1 MYKGPTSYHL
11 CMAAV
16 TSLQKISSLTMMLLI
31 LTMSS
36 MGYFMLEQETAGKQE
51 LQAKEM
57 PRFAVS
63 PGHTVFGEY
72 VGAHWCGPCMGSAS
86 PSLVNLKNSNTE
98 DFTYISFFEG
108 ASTGWPS
115 DGPVNRQNH
124 IMASSSGYPTYAFAD
139 ENSGSCYKVGAT
151 GSNYYDAD
159 FSAGGC
165 MHADASD
172 FSMELG
178 IALDSTGDIVTT
190 TLDIT
195 YLGANDITVYVYGAV
210 TEKIGAEAYDDGSRP
225 HHVFREWLLSADND
239 FTEVTLIP
247 NQVETLTWD
256 KSLDTVRSGGGNTQ
270 WENFWP
276 VFALMD
282 GDYSTY
288 NEVYAAI
295 DLDMGPLVDIGI
307 VDFEARNSNANN
319 GFVAGDI
326 LDLDVNIA
334 NNGAEAYSDG
344 GSIDIYHL
352 SGGEE
357 INLGGIS
364 INQLAVGGTQS
375 YSIMFDTSDITL
387 APSGTS
393 SFRARI
399 SGMIGDRVPSNDYQD
414 GIALHDMPPAPNRPV
429 AVAESS
435 VERGTPIQFESS
447 ALPNDLVDD
456 MSTMTAVLH
465 YSVHGTDIWDDA
477 WITAIEMVGSGG
489 NSRYIHTITPP
500 MNSQSGS
507 YDIRMQWTDSGGQKS
522 DWEITENAF
531 ELRNALPRI
540 LGPGDDGYGGIPTVK
555 VDTVESVSI
564 VGLISDAET
573 PHGELIID
581 SNAHQFVSFDPETL
595 EINVL
600 FDQISYDSIGNSI
613 SQGIFITVGDGE
625 DVNSGTLIFNV
636 IENGQPR
643 WSGIPTQSFNEG
655 GSSSL
660 VLTEY
665 VSDTDD
671 NGNSVP
677 ANTLSLSIVSISDE
691 SLLSAEI
698 YDQTLNVA
706 ALDDDSFGM
715 TEITVRASDGV
726 KESDT
731 VIIFYVNNI
740 NDAPIIDLG
749 EYSNPILQSGDRL
762 TFNVVD
768 LISDVDD
775 YEEDIWITVTTFVPG
790 AVQFNPISGLA
801 TMSWEDAGEEMVT
814 VTAEDS
820 HGASSAA
827 IITVSVVD
835 DLPLLWV
842 DSSGFGDLSVNI
854 SSTEYGLNPSV
865 TIENVGN
872 LELSEV
878 KVIWSVCNSITGIC
892 NDFGTSHNMGPFIVL
907 ANDGEGLKIAD
918 YVTLS
923 VDAVDSEGFDRSTTD
938 QHKAYATESVEIT
951 PDEPDN
957 SDNQDK
963 PVISVMT
970 AGLIAM
976 GIMLSIALVLVLA
989 IVLQRGRRD
998 DVNVELYDYQD
1009 GDDYSE
1015 YEEPEPSP
1023 LVVPPPPPGMGP
1035 PLPPEGLP
1043 PGWTMEQWNYYG
1055 AEYLKRRELQ

>member
-1 MYKGPTSYHL
+1 
-11 CMAAV
+11 MAV
-16 TSLQKISSLTMMLLI
+16 VNSLQKISSLTVMLLI

-36 MGYFMLEQETAGKQE
+36 MGYFMLEQETAEKQE

-139 ENSGSCYKVGAT
+139 ENSGSCYKVGSA

-256 KSLDTVRSGGGNTQ
+256 KPLNTVRSGGGNTQ

-295 DLDMGPLVDIGI
+295 DLDMGPLIDIGI
-307 VDFEARNSNANN
+307 VDFETRNSNANN

-357 INLGGIS
+357 IHLGGIS

-375 YSIMFDTSDITL
+375 YSIMFDTSEITL
-387 APSGTS
+387 TPSGTS

-399 SGMIGDRVPSNDYQD
+399 SGIVGDRVPSNDYQD
-414 GIALHDMPPAPNRPV
+414 GIALHDMPPVPNRPV

-456 MSTMTAVLH
+456 MSTMTADLH
-465 YSVHGTDIWDDA
+465 YSVHGTDTWEDA
-477 WITAIEMVGSGG
+477 WITAIDMVGSGG

-555 VDTVESVSI
+555 VDTVEAVSI

-581 SNAHQFVSFDPETL
+581 SNAHQFVSFDSETL

-625 DVNSGTLIFNV
+625 DINSGTLMFNV

-677 ANTLSLSIVSISDE
+677 ANTLSLSVVSISDE

-715 TEITVRASDGV
+715 AEITVRASDGV

-762 TFNVVD
+762 TFNVID

-775 YEEDIWITVTTFVPG
+775 SEEDIWITVTTFVPG

-814 VTAEDS
+814 VTAEDR

-872 LELSEV
+872 LELSEI

-938 QHKAYATESVEIT
+938 QYKAYATEPVEIT
-951 PDEPDN
+951 PDEPEN

-998 DVNVELYDYQD
+998 GVNVEVYDNQD
-1009 GDDYSE
+1009 EYDYSE

>member
-1 MYKGPTSYHL
+1 
-11 CMAAV
+11 MAAV
-16 TSLQKISSLTMMLLI
+16 NSLQKISSLTMMLLI

-36 MGYFMLEQETAGKQE
+36 MGYFMLEQETAEKQE

-139 ENSGSCYKVGAT
+139 ENSGSCYKVGSA

-256 KSLDTVRSGGGNTQ
+256 KPLNTVRSGGGNTQ

-295 DLDMGPLVDIGI
+295 DLDMGPLIDIGI

-357 INLGGIS
+357 IHLGGIS

-375 YSIMFDTSDITL
+375 YSIMFDTGEITL
-387 APSGTS
+387 TPSGTS

-399 SGMIGDRVPSNDYQD
+399 SGIVGDRVPSNDYQD
-414 GIALHDMPPAPNRPV
+414 GIALHDMPPVPNRPV

-456 MSTMTAVLH
+456 MSTMTADLH
-465 YSVHGTDIWDDA
+465 YSVHGTDTWEDA
-477 WITAIEMVGSGG
+477 WITAIDMVGSGG

-555 VDTVESVSI
+555 VDTVEAVSI

-581 SNAHQFVSFDPETL
+581 SNAHQFVSFDSETL

-625 DVNSGTLIFNV
+625 DINSGTLMFNV

-677 ANTLSLSIVSISDE
+677 ANTLSLSVVSISDE

-715 TEITVRASDGV
+715 AEITVRASDGV

-762 TFNVVD
+762 TFNVID

-775 YEEDIWITVTTFVPG
+775 SEEDIWITVTTFVPG

-814 VTAEDS
+814 VTAEDR

-872 LELSEV
+872 LELSEI

-938 QHKAYATESVEIT
+938 QYKAYATEPVEIT
-951 PDEPDN
+951 PDEPEN

-976 GIMLSIALVLVLA
+976 GIILSIALVLALA

-998 DVNVELYDYQD
+998 GVNVEVYDYQD
-1009 GDDYSE
+1009 EYDYSE

>member
-1 MYKGPTSYHL
+1 MYKGPRLRHL
-11 CMAAV
+11 SMVSAMRV
-16 TSLQKISSLTMMLLI
+16 NKISTLTMTLLI
-31 LTMSS
+31 FTMSA
-36 MGYFMLEQETAGKQE
+36 MGYFMIEEQTVEREE
-51 LQAKEM
+51 LKVKEM

-86 PSLVNLKNSNTE
+86 PSLVNLKTSNAE

-124 IMASSSGYPTYAFAD
+124 IMASSSGYPTFAFAD
-139 ENSGSCYKVGAT
+139 ENSGSCYKVGSA

-178 IALDSTGDIVTT
+178 VALDSTGDTVTT

-195 YLGANDITVYVYGAV
+195 YLGTSDITVYVYGAV
-210 TEKIGAEAYDDGSRP
+210 TEKVGAEAYDDGSRP
-225 HHVFREWLLSADND
+225 HHVFRAWLLSDDND
-239 FTEVTLIP
+239 FTEVTLTP

-256 KSLDTVRSGGGNTQ
+256 KPLNTVRSGGGYTQ

-276 VFALMD
+276 IFALMD

-295 DLDMGPLVDIGI
+295 DLDMGPLIDVGI
-307 VDFEARNSNANN
+307 VDFEARNANGNN

-326 LDLDVNIA
+326 LDLEVNIA
-334 NNGAEAYSDG
+334 NNGAEEYSDG

-357 INLGGIS
+357 IHLGGIS

-375 YSIMFDTSDITL
+375 YTTMFDTSDVTL

-399 SGMIGDRVPSNDYQD
+399 SGMVGDRVPTNDYQD
-414 GIALHDMPPAPNRPV
+414 DLALHDMPPVPNRPV

-435 VERGTPIQFESS
+435 VERGTTIQFEST
-447 ALPNDLVDD
+447 ALSNDLVDD
-456 MSTMTAVLH
+456 MSTMSAELH
-465 YSVHGTDIWDDA
+465 YSIHGMDAWDDA
-477 WITAIEMVGSGG
+477 WIASIDMVGSGG

-500 MNSQSGS
+500 MTSQSGL
-507 YDIRMQWTDSGGQKS
+507 YDIRMQWTDAGGQQS

-540 LGPGDDGYGGIPTVK
+540 LQAGDEGFGGIPTVK
-555 VDTVESVSI
+555 VDSVETVSI

-573 PHGELIID
+573 PHSELIID
-581 SNAHQFVSFDPETL
+581 SNAHQFISFDSETL
-595 EINVL
+595 EISVL
-600 FDQISYDSIGNSI
+600 FDEISYDSIGNTI

-625 DVNSGTLIFNV
+625 DFNSGTLMFNV

-643 WSGIPTQSFNEG
+643 WSGIPTQAFDEG
-655 GSSSL
+655 GSTSL

-665 VSDTDD
+665 LTDTDD
-671 NGNSVP
+671 NGNPVP

-691 SLLSAEI
+691 SLMSAEI

-706 ALDDDSFGM
+706 AVDDDSYGM
-715 TEITVRASDGV
+715 AEIVVRASDGV

-731 VIIFYVNNI
+731 VITFHINNI

-749 EYSNPILQSGDRL
+749 EYSNPILQTGDRL
-762 TFNVVD
+762 TFNVIELV
-768 LISDVDD
+768 SDVDD
-775 YEEDIWITVTTFVPG
+775 PEEDIWITVTTFVPG
-790 AVQFNPISGLA
+790 AVQYNPISGLA

-814 VTAEDS
+814 VTAEDR

-842 DSSGFGDLSVNI
+842 DTSGYGDLSVDI
-854 SSTEYGLNPSV
+854 SSTDFGLNPSV
-865 TIENVGN
+865 TIENVGE
-872 LELSEV
+872 LELSEI
-878 KVIWSVCNSITGIC
+878 KVFWSVCNSITGIC
-892 NDFGTSHNMGPFIVL
+892 NDFGTSHNLGPFIVL
-907 ANDGEGLKIAD
+907 ANDGEGLKVAD

-923 VDAVDSEGFDRSTTD
+923 VNAADSEGFDRSTTD
-938 QHKAYATESVEIT
+938 QFKAYATEPVEIT
-951 PDEPDN
+951 PEETEGEG
-957 SDNQDK
+957 NQDK
-963 PVISVMT
+963 ATMSLLT
-970 AGLIAM
+970 TGLMAI
-976 GIMLSIALVLVLA
+976 GIMLSIALVMGLA
-989 IVLQRGRRD
+989 IVLQRQRRD
-998 DVNVELYDYQD
+998 GVSAEVYDYQEEY
-1009 GDDYSE
+1009 DYSGH
-1015 YEEPEPSP
+1015 EEPEPSP
-1023 LVVPPPPPGMGP
+1023 LAVPPPPPGMGP

>member
-1 MYKGPTSYHL
+1 MYKGARLHHL
-11 CMAAV
+11 CMVSV

-36 MGYFMLEQETAGKQE
+36 MGYFMLEQETAEKQE

-139 ENSGSCYKVGAT
+139 ENSGSCYKVGSA

-195 YLGANDITVYVYGAV
+195 YLGANDITVHVYGAV

-225 HHVFREWLLSADND
+225 HHVFREWLLSVDND

-256 KSLDTVRSGGGNTQ
+256 KPLNTVRSGGGNTQ

-295 DLDMGPLVDIGI
+295 DLDMGPLIDIGI

-319 GFVAGDI
+319 GFVAGDT

-357 INLGGIS
+357 LHLGGIS
-364 INQLAVGGTQS
+364 INQLPVGGTQS
-375 YSIMFDTSDITL
+375 YSILFDTSEITL
-387 APSGTS
+387 TPSGTS

-399 SGMIGDRVPSNDYQD
+399 SGIVGDRVPSNDYQD
-414 GIALHDMPPAPNRPV
+414 GIALHDMPPVPNRPV

-456 MSTMTAVLH
+456 MSTMTADLH
-465 YSVHGTDIWDDA
+465 YSVHGTDTWEDA
-477 WITAIEMVGSGG
+477 WITAIDMVGSGG

-555 VDTVESVSI
+555 VDTVEAVSI

-581 SNAHQFVSFDPETL
+581 SNAHQFVSFDSETL

-625 DVNSGTLIFNV
+625 DINSGTLMFNV

-677 ANTLSLSIVSISDE
+677 ANTLSLSVVSISDE

-715 TEITVRASDGV
+715 AEITVRASDGV

-762 TFNVVD
+762 TFNVID

-775 YEEDIWITVTTFVPG
+775 SEEDIWITVTTFVPG

-814 VTAEDS
+814 VTAEDR

-872 LELSEV
+872 LELSEI

-938 QHKAYATESVEIT
+938 QYKAYATEPVEIT

-976 GIMLSIALVLVLA
+976 GIMLSIALVLALA

-998 DVNVELYDYQD
+998 GVNVEVYDYQD
-1009 GDDYSE
+1009 EYDYSE

>member
-1 MYKGPTSYHL
+1 
-11 CMAAV
+11 MAV
-16 TSLQKISSLTMMLLI
+16 VNSLQKISSLTVMLLI

-36 MGYFMLEQETAGKQE
+36 MGYFMLEQETAEKQE

-139 ENSGSCYKVGAT
+139 ENSGSCYKVGSA

-256 KSLDTVRSGGGNTQ
+256 KPLNTVRSGGGNTQ

-295 DLDMGPLVDIGI
+295 DLDMGPLIDIGI
-307 VDFEARNSNANN
+307 VDFETRNSNANN

-357 INLGGIS
+357 IHLGGIS

-375 YSIMFDTSDITL
+375 YSIMFDTSEITL
-387 APSGTS
+387 TPSGTS

-399 SGMIGDRVPSNDYQD
+399 SGIVGDRVPSNDYQD
-414 GIALHDMPPAPNRPV
+414 GIALHDMPPVPNRPV

-456 MSTMTAVLH
+456 MSTMTADLH
-465 YSVHGTDIWDDA
+465 YSVHGTDTWEDA
-477 WITAIEMVGSGG
+477 WITAIDMVGSGG

-555 VDTVESVSI
+555 VDTVEAVSI

-581 SNAHQFVSFDPETL
+581 SNAHQFVSFDSETL

-625 DVNSGTLIFNV
+625 DINSGTLMFNV

-677 ANTLSLSIVSISDE
+677 ANTLSLSVVSISDE

-715 TEITVRASDGV
+715 AEITVRASDGV

-762 TFNVVD
+762 TFNVID

-775 YEEDIWITVTTFVPG
+775 SEEDIWITVTTFVPG

-814 VTAEDS
+814 VTAEDR

-872 LELSEV
+872 LELSEIQ
-878 KVIWSVCNSITGIC
+878 VIWSVCNSITGIC

-938 QHKAYATESVEIT
+938 QYKAYATEPVEIT
-951 PDEPDN
+951 PDEPEN

-976 GIMLSIALVLVLA
+976 GIMLSIALVLALA
-989 IVLQRGRRD
+989 IVLQRGRRGG
-998 DVNVELYDYQD
+998 VNVEVYDHQD
-1009 GDDYSE
+1009 EYDYSE

>member
-1 MYKGPTSYHL
+1 
-11 CMAAV
+11 MAV
-16 TSLQKISSLTMMLLI
+16 VNSLQKISSLTVMLLI

-36 MGYFMLEQETAGKQE
+36 MGYFMLEQETAEKQE

-139 ENSGSCYKVGAT
+139 ENSGSCYKVGSA

-256 KSLDTVRSGGGNTQ
+256 KPLNTVRSGGGNTQ

-295 DLDMGPLVDIGI
+295 DLDMGPLIDIGI
-307 VDFEARNSNANN
+307 VDFETRNSNANN

-357 INLGGIS
+357 IHLGGIS

-375 YSIMFDTSDITL
+375 YSIMFDTSEITL
-387 APSGTS
+387 TPSGTS

-399 SGMIGDRVPSNDYQD
+399 SGIVGDRVPSNDYQD
-414 GIALHDMPPAPNRPV
+414 GIALHDMPPVPNRPV

-456 MSTMTAVLH
+456 MSTMTADLH
-465 YSVHGTDIWDDA
+465 YSVHGMDTWEDA
-477 WITAIEMVGSGG
+477 WITAIDMVGSGG

-555 VDTVESVSI
+555 VDTVEAVSI

-581 SNAHQFVSFDPETL
+581 SNAHQFVSFDSETL

-625 DVNSGTLIFNV
+625 DINSGTLMFNV

-677 ANTLSLSIVSISDE
+677 ANTLSLSVVSISDE

-715 TEITVRASDGV
+715 AEITVRASDGV

-762 TFNVVD
+762 TFNVID

-775 YEEDIWITVTTFVPG
+775 SEEDIWITVTTFVPG

-814 VTAEDS
+814 VTAEDR

-872 LELSEV
+872 LELSEI

-938 QHKAYATESVEIT
+938 QYKAYATEPVEIT
-951 PDEPDN
+951 PDEPEN

-976 GIMLSIALVLVLA
+976 GIMLSIALVLALA

-998 DVNVELYDYQD
+998 GVNVEVYDYQD
-1009 GDDYSE
+1009 EYDYSE

>member
-1 MYKGPTSYHL
+1 
-11 CMAAV
+11 MAV
-16 TSLQKISSLTMMLLI
+16 VNSLQKISSLTVMLLI

-36 MGYFMLEQETAGKQE
+36 MGYFMLEQETAEKQE

-139 ENSGSCYKVGAT
+139 ENSGSCYKVGSA

-256 KSLDTVRSGGGNTQ
+256 KPLNTVRSGGGNTQ

-295 DLDMGPLVDIGI
+295 DLDMGPLIDIGI
-307 VDFEARNSNANN
+307 VDFETRNSNANN

-357 INLGGIS
+357 IHLGGIS

-375 YSIMFDTSDITL
+375 YSIMFDTSEITL
-387 APSGTS
+387 TPSGTS

-399 SGMIGDRVPSNDYQD
+399 SGIVGDRVPSNDYQD
-414 GIALHDMPPAPNRPV
+414 GIALHDMPPVPNRPV

-456 MSTMTAVLH
+456 MSTMTADLH
-465 YSVHGTDIWDDA
+465 YSVHGTDTWEDA
-477 WITAIEMVGSGG
+477 WITAIDMVGSGG

-555 VDTVESVSI
+555 VDTVEAVSI

-581 SNAHQFVSFDPETL
+581 SNAHQFVSFDSETL

-625 DVNSGTLIFNV
+625 DINSGTLMFNV

-677 ANTLSLSIVSISDE
+677 ANTLSLSVVSISDE

-715 TEITVRASDGV
+715 AEITVRASDGV

-762 TFNVVD
+762 TFNVID

-775 YEEDIWITVTTFVPG
+775 SEEYIWITVTTFVPG

-814 VTAEDS
+814 VTAEDR

-872 LELSEV
+872 LELSEI

-938 QHKAYATESVEIT
+938 QYKAYATEPVEIT
-951 PDEPDN
+951 PDEPEN

-976 GIMLSIALVLVLA
+976 GIMLSIALVLALA

-998 DVNVELYDYQD
+998 GVNVEVYDYQD
-1009 GDDYSE
+1009 EYDYSE

>member
-951 PDEPDN
+951 PDEPEN

>member
-1 MYKGPTSYHL
+1 
-11 CMAAV
+11 MAAV
-16 TSLQKISSLTMMLLI
+16 NSLQKISSLTMMLLI

-36 MGYFMLEQETAGKQE
+36 MGYFMLEQETAEKQE

-139 ENSGSCYKVGAT
+139 ENSGSCYKVGSA

-256 KSLDTVRSGGGNTQ
+256 KPLNTVRSGGGNTQ

-295 DLDMGPLVDIGI
+295 DLDMGPLIDIGI

-319 GFVAGDI
+319 GFVAGDT

-357 INLGGIS
+357 LHLGGIS
-364 INQLAVGGTQS
+364 INQLPVGGTQS
-375 YSIMFDTSDITL
+375 YSIMFDTGEITL
-387 APSGTS
+387 TPSGTS

-399 SGMIGDRVPSNDYQD
+399 SGIVGDRVPSNDYQD
-414 GIALHDMPPAPNRPV
+414 GIALHDMPPVPNRPV

-456 MSTMTAVLH
+456 MSTMTADLH
-465 YSVHGTDIWDDA
+465 YSVHGTDTWEDA
-477 WITAIEMVGSGG
+477 WITAIDMVGSGG

-555 VDTVESVSI
+555 VDTVEAVSI

-581 SNAHQFVSFDPETL
+581 SNAHQFVSFDSETL

-625 DVNSGTLIFNV
+625 DINSGTLMFNV

-677 ANTLSLSIVSISDE
+677 ANTLSLSVVSISDE

-715 TEITVRASDGV
+715 AEITVRASDGV

-762 TFNVVD
+762 TFNVID

-775 YEEDIWITVTTFVPG
+775 SEEDIWITVTTFVPG

-814 VTAEDS
+814 VTAEDR

-872 LELSEV
+872 LELSEI

-938 QHKAYATESVEIT
+938 QFKAYATEPVEIT
-951 PDEPDN
+951 PDEPEN

-976 GIMLSIALVLVLA
+976 GIMLSIALVLALA

-998 DVNVELYDYQD
+998 GVNVEVYDYQD
-1009 GDDYSE
+1009 EYDYSE

>member
-1 MYKGPTSYHL
+1 MT
-11 CMAAV
+11 AV
-16 TSLQKISSLTMMLLI
+16 NSLQKISSLTMMLLI

-36 MGYFMLEQETAGKQE
+36 MGYFMLEQETAEKQE

-139 ENSGSCYKVGAT
+139 ENSGSCYKVGSA

-256 KSLDTVRSGGGNTQ
+256 KPLNTVRSGGGNTQ

-295 DLDMGPLVDIGI
+295 DLDMGPLIDIGI

-319 GFVAGDI
+319 GFVAGDT

-357 INLGGIS
+357 IHLGGIS

-375 YSIMFDTSDITL
+375 YSILFDTSEITL
-387 APSGTS
+387 TPSGTS

-399 SGMIGDRVPSNDYQD
+399 SGIVGDRVPSNDYQD
-414 GIALHDMPPAPNRPV
+414 GIALHDMPPVPNRPV

-456 MSTMTAVLH
+456 MSTMTADLH
-465 YSVHGTDIWDDA
+465 YSVHGTDTWEDA
-477 WITAIEMVGSGG
+477 WITAIDMVGSGG

-555 VDTVESVSI
+555 VDTVEAVSI

-581 SNAHQFVSFDPETL
+581 SNAHQFVSFDSETL

-625 DVNSGTLIFNV
+625 DINSGTLMFNV

-677 ANTLSLSIVSISDE
+677 ANTLSLSVVSISDE

-715 TEITVRASDGV
+715 AEITVRASDGV

-762 TFNVVD
+762 TFNVID

-775 YEEDIWITVTTFVPG
+775 SEEDIWITVTTFVPG

-814 VTAEDS
+814 VTAEDR

-872 LELSEV
+872 LELSEI

-938 QHKAYATESVEIT
+938 QYKAYATEPVEIT
-951 PDEPDN
+951 PDEPEN

-976 GIMLSIALVLVLA
+976 GIMLSIALVLALA

-998 DVNVELYDYQD
+998 GVNVEVYDYQD
-1009 GDDYSE
+1009 EYDYSE

>member
-1 MYKGPTSYHL
+1 ME
-11 CMAAV
+11 AV

-36 MGYFMLEQETAGKQE
+36 MGYFMLEQDTAEKQE

-139 ENSGSCYKVGAT
+139 ENSGSCYKVGSA

-239 FTEVTLIP
+239 FTEVTLTP

-256 KSLDTVRSGGGNTQ
+256 KPLDTVRSGGGNTQ

-295 DLDMGPLVDIGI
+295 DLDMGPLIDIGI

-357 INLGGIS
+357 IHLGGIS

-375 YSIMFDTSDITL
+375 YSIMFDTSEITL
-387 APSGTS
+387 TPSGTS

-399 SGMIGDRVPSNDYQD
+399 SGIVGDRVPSNDYQD
-414 GIALHDMPPAPNRPV
+414 GIALHDMPPVPNRPV

-456 MSTMTAVLH
+456 MSTMTADLH
-465 YSVHGTDIWDDA
+465 YSVHGTDTWEDA
-477 WITAIEMVGSGG
+477 WITAIDMVGSGG

-555 VDTVESVSI
+555 VDTVEAVSI

-581 SNAHQFVSFDPETL
+581 SNAHQFVSFDSETL

-625 DVNSGTLIFNV
+625 DINSGTLMFNV

-655 GSSSL
+655 GSTSL

-677 ANTLSLSIVSISDE
+677 TNTLSLSVISISDE

-715 TEITVRASDGV
+715 AEITVRASDGV

-749 EYSNPILQSGDRL
+749 EYSNPILQTGDRL
-762 TFNVVD
+762 TFNVID

-775 YEEDIWITVTTFVPG
+775 SEEDIWITVTTFVPG

-814 VTAEDS
+814 VTAEDR

-854 SSTEYGLNPSV
+854 SSTGYGLNPSV

-872 LELSEV
+872 LELSEI

-923 VDAVDSEGFDRSTTD
+923 LDAVDSEGFDRSTTD
-938 QHKAYATESVEIT
+938 QYKAYATEPVEIT
-951 PDEPDN
+951 PDEPED

-998 DVNVELYDYQD
+998 GVNVEVYDNQD
-1009 GDDYSE
+1009 EYDYSE

>member
-1 MYKGPTSYHL
+1 
-11 CMAAV
+11 MATV
-16 TSLQKISSLTMMLLI
+16 NSLQKISSLTMMLLI

-36 MGYFMLEQETAGKQE
+36 MGYFMLEQETAEKQE

-139 ENSGSCYKVGAT
+139 ENSGSCYKVGSA

-256 KSLDTVRSGGGNTQ
+256 KPLNTVRSGGGNTQ

-295 DLDMGPLVDIGI
+295 DLDMGPLIDIGI

-357 INLGGIS
+357 IHLGGIS

-375 YSIMFDTSDITL
+375 YSILFDTSEITL
-387 APSGTS
+387 TPSGTS

-399 SGMIGDRVPSNDYQD
+399 SGIVGDRVPSNDYQD
-414 GIALHDMPPAPNRPV
+414 GIALHDMPPVPNRPV

-456 MSTMTAVLH
+456 MSTMTADLH
-465 YSVHGTDIWDDA
+465 YSVHGTDTWEDA
-477 WITAIEMVGSGG
+477 WITAIDMVGSGG

-555 VDTVESVSI
+555 VDTVEAVSI

-581 SNAHQFVSFDPETL
+581 SNAHQFVSFDSETL

-625 DVNSGTLIFNV
+625 DINSGTLMFNV

-671 NGNSVP
+671 NGNPVP
-677 ANTLSLSIVSISDE
+677 ANTLSLSVVSISDGT
-691 SLLSAEI
+691 LLSAAI

-706 ALDDDSFGM
+706 ALDDDNFGM
-715 TEITVRASDGV
+715 VEITVRASDGV

-762 TFNVVD
+762 TFNVID

-775 YEEDIWITVTTFVPG
+775 SEEDIWITVTTFVPG

-814 VTAEDS
+814 VTAEDR

-872 LELSEV
+872 LELSEI

-938 QHKAYATESVEIT
+938 QYKAYATEPVEIT

-976 GIMLSIALVLVLA
+976 GIILSIALVLALA

-998 DVNVELYDYQD
+998 GVNVEVYDYQD
-1009 GDDYSE
+1009 EYDYSE

>member
-1 MYKGPTSYHL
+1 ME
-11 CMAAV
+11 AV

-36 MGYFMLEQETAGKQE
+36 MGYFMLEQDTAEKQE

-86 PSLVNLKNSNTE
+86 PSLVNLKNINTE

-139 ENSGSCYKVGAT
+139 ENSGSCYKVGSA

-239 FTEVTLIP
+239 FTEVTLTP

-256 KSLDTVRSGGGNTQ
+256 KPLDTVRSGGGNTQ

-295 DLDMGPLVDIGI
+295 DLDMGPLIDIGI

-357 INLGGIS
+357 IHLGGIS

-375 YSIMFDTSDITL
+375 YSIMFDTSEITL
-387 APSGTS
+387 TPSGTS

-399 SGMIGDRVPSNDYQD
+399 SGIVGDRVPSNDYQD
-414 GIALHDMPPAPNRPV
+414 GIALHDMPPVPNRPV

-456 MSTMTAVLH
+456 MSTMTADLH
-465 YSVHGTDIWDDA
+465 YSVHGTDTWEDA
-477 WITAIEMVGSGG
+477 WITAIDMVGSGG

-555 VDTVESVSI
+555 VDTVEAVSI

-573 PHGELIID
+573 PYGELIID
-581 SNAHQFVSFDPETL
+581 SNAHQFVSFDSETL

-625 DVNSGTLIFNV
+625 DINSGTLMFNV

-677 ANTLSLSIVSISDE
+677 TNTLSLSVISISDE

-715 TEITVRASDGV
+715 AEITVRASDGV

-749 EYSNPILQSGDRL
+749 EYSNPILQTGDRL
-762 TFNVVD
+762 TFNVID

-775 YEEDIWITVTTFVPG
+775 SEEDIWITVTTFVPG

-814 VTAEDS
+814 VTAEDR

-854 SSTEYGLNPSV
+854 SSTGYGLNPSV

-872 LELSEV
+872 LELSEI

-923 VDAVDSEGFDRSTTD
+923 LDAVDSEGFDRSTTD
-938 QHKAYATESVEIT
+938 QYKAYATEPVEIT
-951 PDEPDN
+951 PDEPED

-998 DVNVELYDYQD
+998 GVNVEVYDNQD
-1009 GDDYSE
+1009 EYDYSE

>member
-1 MYKGPTSYHL
+1 
-11 CMAAV
+11 
-16 TSLQKISSLTMMLLI
+16 
-31 LTMSS
+31 
-36 MGYFMLEQETAGKQE
+36 MLEQETAEKQE

-124 IMASSSGYPTYAFAD
+124 IMAASSGYPTYAFAD
-139 ENSGSCYKVGAT
+139 ENSGSCYKVGSA

-256 KSLDTVRSGGGNTQ
+256 KPLNTVRSGGGNTQ

-295 DLDMGPLVDIGI
+295 DLDMGPLIDIGI

-357 INLGGIS
+357 IHLGGIS

-375 YSIMFDTSDITL
+375 YSIMFDTGEITL
-387 APSGTS
+387 TPSGTS

-399 SGMIGDRVPSNDYQD
+399 SGVVGDRVPSNDYQD
-414 GIALHDMPPAPNRPV
+414 GIALHDMPPVPNRPV

-456 MSTMTAVLH
+456 MSTMTADLH
-465 YSVHGTDIWDDA
+465 YSVHGTDTWEDA
-477 WITAIEMVGSGG
+477 WITAIDMVGSGG

-555 VDTVESVSI
+555 VDTVEAVSI

-581 SNAHQFVSFDPETL
+581 SNAHQFVSFDSETL

-625 DVNSGTLIFNV
+625 DINSGTLMFNV

-677 ANTLSLSIVSISDE
+677 ANTLSLSVVSISDE

-715 TEITVRASDGV
+715 AEITVRASDGV

-762 TFNVVD
+762 TFNVID

-775 YEEDIWITVTTFVPG
+775 SEEDIWITVTTFVPG

-814 VTAEDS
+814 VTAEDR

-872 LELSEV
+872 LELSEI

-938 QHKAYATESVEIT
+938 QYKAYATEPVEIT
-951 PDEPDN
+951 PDEPEN

-976 GIMLSIALVLVLA
+976 GIILSIALVLALA

-998 DVNVELYDYQD
+998 GVNVEVYDYQD
-1009 GDDYSE
+1009 EYDYSE

>member
-1 MYKGPTSYHL
+1 
-11 CMAAV
+11 MAV
-16 TSLQKISSLTMMLLI
+16 VNSLQKISSLTVMLLI

-36 MGYFMLEQETAGKQE
+36 MGYFMLEQETAEKQE

-139 ENSGSCYKVGAT
+139 ENSGSCYKVGSA

-256 KSLDTVRSGGGNTQ
+256 KPLNTVRSGGGNTQ

-295 DLDMGPLVDIGI
+295 DLDMGPLIDIGI

-357 INLGGIS
+357 IHLGGIS

-375 YSIMFDTSDITL
+375 YSILFDTSEITL
-387 APSGTS
+387 TPSGTS

-399 SGMIGDRVPSNDYQD
+399 SGIVGDRVPSNDYQD
-414 GIALHDMPPAPNRPV
+414 GIALHDMPPVPNRPV

-456 MSTMTAVLH
+456 MSTMTADLH
-465 YSVHGTDIWDDA
+465 YSVHGMDTWEDA
-477 WITAIEMVGSGG
+477 WITAIDMVGSGG

-555 VDTVESVSI
+555 VDTVEAVSI

-581 SNAHQFVSFDPETL
+581 SNAHQFVSFDSETL

-625 DVNSGTLIFNV
+625 DINSGTLMFNV

-677 ANTLSLSIVSISDE
+677 ANTLSLSVVSISDE

-715 TEITVRASDGV
+715 AEITVRASDGV

-762 TFNVVD
+762 TFNVID

-775 YEEDIWITVTTFVPG
+775 SEEDIWITVTTFVPG

-814 VTAEDS
+814 VTAEDR

-872 LELSEV
+872 LELSEI

-938 QHKAYATESVEIT
+938 QYKAYATEPVEIT
-951 PDEPDN
+951 PDEPEN

-976 GIMLSIALVLVLA
+976 GIMLSIALVLALA

-998 DVNVELYDYQD
+998 GVNVEVYDYQD
-1009 GDDYSE
+1009 EYDYSE

>member
-1 MYKGPTSYHL
+1 
-11 CMAAV
+11 MAV
-16 TSLQKISSLTMMLLI
+16 VNSLQKISSLTVMLLI

-36 MGYFMLEQETAGKQE
+36 MGYFMLEQETAEKQE

-139 ENSGSCYKVGAT
+139 ENSGSCYKVGSA

-256 KSLDTVRSGGGNTQ
+256 KPLNTVRSGGGNTQ

-295 DLDMGPLVDIGI
+295 DLDMGPLIDIGI
-307 VDFEARNSNANN
+307 VDFETRNSNANN

-357 INLGGIS
+357 IHLGGIS

-375 YSIMFDTSDITL
+375 YSIMFDTSEITL
-387 APSGTS
+387 TPSGTS

-399 SGMIGDRVPSNDYQD
+399 SGIVGDRVPSNDYQD
-414 GIALHDMPPAPNRPV
+414 GIALHDMPPVPNRPV

-456 MSTMTAVLH
+456 MSTMTADLH
-465 YSVHGTDIWDDA
+465 YSVHGTDTWEDA
-477 WITAIEMVGSGG
+477 WITAIDMVGSGG

-555 VDTVESVSI
+555 VDTVEAVSI

-581 SNAHQFVSFDPETL
+581 SNAYQFVSFDSETL

-625 DVNSGTLIFNV
+625 DINSGTLMFNV

-677 ANTLSLSIVSISDE
+677 ANTLSLSVVSISDE

-715 TEITVRASDGV
+715 AEITVRASDGV

-762 TFNVVD
+762 TFNVID

-775 YEEDIWITVTTFVPG
+775 SEEDIWITVTTFVPG

-814 VTAEDS
+814 VTAEDR

-872 LELSEV
+872 LELSEI

-938 QHKAYATESVEIT
+938 QYKAYATEPVEIT
-951 PDEPDN
+951 PDEPEN

-976 GIMLSIALVLVLA
+976 GIMLSIALVLALA

-998 DVNVELYDYQD
+998 GVNVEVYDYQD
-1009 GDDYSE
+1009 EYDYSE

>member
-1 MYKGPTSYHL
+1 MVS
-11 CMAAV
+11 V

-36 MGYFMLEQETAGKQE
+36 MGYFMLEQETAEKQE

-139 ENSGSCYKVGAT
+139 ENSGSCYKVGSA

-195 YLGANDITVYVYGAV
+195 YLGANDITVHVYGAV

-256 KSLDTVRSGGGNTQ
+256 KPLNTVRSGGGNTQ

-295 DLDMGPLVDIGI
+295 DLDMGPLIDIGI

-319 GFVAGDI
+319 GFVAGDT

-357 INLGGIS
+357 IHLGGIS

-375 YSIMFDTSDITL
+375 YSILFDTSEITL
-387 APSGTS
+387 TPSGTS

-399 SGMIGDRVPSNDYQD
+399 SGIVGDRVPSNDYQD
-414 GIALHDMPPAPNRPV
+414 GIALHDMPPVPNRPV

-456 MSTMTAVLH
+456 MSTMTADLH
-465 YSVHGTDIWDDA
+465 YSVHGTDTWEDA
-477 WITAIEMVGSGG
+477 WITAIDMVGSGG

-555 VDTVESVSI
+555 VDTVEAVSI

-581 SNAHQFVSFDPETL
+581 SNAHQFVSFDSETL

-625 DVNSGTLIFNV
+625 DINSGTLMFNV

-677 ANTLSLSIVSISDE
+677 ANTLSLSVVSISDE

-715 TEITVRASDGV
+715 AEITVRASDGV

-762 TFNVVD
+762 TFNVID

-775 YEEDIWITVTTFVPG
+775 SEEDIWITVTTFVPG

-814 VTAEDS
+814 VTAEDR

-872 LELSEV
+872 LELSEI

-938 QHKAYATESVEIT
+938 QYKAYATEPVEIT
-951 PDEPDN
+951 PDEPEN

-976 GIMLSIALVLVLA
+976 GIMLSIALVLALA

-998 DVNVELYDYQD
+998 GVNVEVYDYQD
-1009 GDDYSE
+1009 EYDYSE

>member
-1 MYKGPTSYHL
+1 MVS
-11 CMAAV
+11 V

-36 MGYFMLEQETAGKQE
+36 MGYFMLEQETAEKQE

-139 ENSGSCYKVGAT
+139 ENSGSCYKVGSA

-256 KSLDTVRSGGGNTQ
+256 KPLNTVRSGGGNTQ

-295 DLDMGPLVDIGI
+295 DLDMGPLIDIGI

-319 GFVAGDI
+319 GFVAGDT

-357 INLGGIS
+357 IHLGGIS

-375 YSIMFDTSDITL
+375 YSILFDTSEITL
-387 APSGTS
+387 TPSGTS

-399 SGMIGDRVPSNDYQD
+399 SGIVGDRVPSNDYQD
-414 GIALHDMPPAPNRPV
+414 GIALHDMPPVPNRPV

-456 MSTMTAVLH
+456 MSTMTADLH
-465 YSVHGTDIWDDA
+465 YSVHGTDTWEDA
-477 WITAIEMVGSGG
+477 WITAIDMVGSGG

-555 VDTVESVSI
+555 VDTVEAVSI

-581 SNAHQFVSFDPETL
+581 SNAHQFVSFDSETL

-625 DVNSGTLIFNV
+625 DINSGTLMFNV

-677 ANTLSLSIVSISDE
+677 ANTLSLSVVSISDE

-715 TEITVRASDGV
+715 AEITVRASDGV

-762 TFNVVD
+762 TFNVID

-775 YEEDIWITVTTFVPG
+775 SEEDIWITVTTFVPG

-814 VTAEDS
+814 VTAEDR

-872 LELSEV
+872 LELSEI

-938 QHKAYATESVEIT
+938 QYKAYATEPVEIT

-976 GIMLSIALVLVLA
+976 GIMLSIALVLALA

-998 DVNVELYDYQD
+998 GVNVEVYDYQD
-1009 GDDYSE
+1009 EYDYSE

>member
-1 MYKGPTSYHL
+1 
-11 CMAAV
+11 MAV
-16 TSLQKISSLTMMLLI
+16 VNSLQKISSLTVMLLI

-36 MGYFMLEQETAGKQE
+36 MGYFMLEQETAEKQE

-139 ENSGSCYKVGAT
+139 ENSGSCYKVGAA

-165 MHADASD
+165 MHTDASD

-256 KSLDTVRSGGGNTQ
+256 KPLNTVRSGGGNTQ

-295 DLDMGPLVDIGI
+295 DLDMGPLIDIGI
-307 VDFEARNSNANN
+307 VDFETRNSNANN

-357 INLGGIS
+357 IHLGGIS

-375 YSIMFDTSDITL
+375 YSIMFDTSEITL
-387 APSGTS
+387 TPSGTS

-399 SGMIGDRVPSNDYQD
+399 SGIVGDRVPSNDYQD
-414 GIALHDMPPAPNRPV
+414 GIALHDMPPVPNRPV

-456 MSTMTAVLH
+456 MSTMTADLH
-465 YSVHGTDIWDDA
+465 YSVHGTDTWEDA
-477 WITAIEMVGSGG
+477 WITAIDMVGSGG

-555 VDTVESVSI
+555 VDTVEAVSI

-581 SNAHQFVSFDPETL
+581 SNAHQFVSFDSETL

-625 DVNSGTLIFNV
+625 DINSGTLMFNV

-677 ANTLSLSIVSISDE
+677 ANTLSLSVVSISDE

-715 TEITVRASDGV
+715 AEITVRASDGV

-762 TFNVVD
+762 TFNVID

-775 YEEDIWITVTTFVPG
+775 SEEDIWITVTTFVPG

-814 VTAEDS
+814 VTAEDR

-872 LELSEV
+872 LELSEI

-938 QHKAYATESVEIT
+938 QYKAYATEPVEIT
-951 PDEPDN
+951 PDEPEN

-976 GIMLSIALVLVLA
+976 GIMLSIALVLALA

-998 DVNVELYDYQD
+998 GVNVEEYDYQD
-1009 GDDYSE
+1009 EYDYSE

>member
-1 MYKGPTSYHL
+1 MVS
-11 CMAAV
+11 V

-36 MGYFMLEQETAGKQE
+36 MGYFMLEQETAEKQE

-139 ENSGSCYKVGAT
+139 ENSGSCYKVGSA

-195 YLGANDITVYVYGAV
+195 YLGANDITVHVYGAV

-256 KSLDTVRSGGGNTQ
+256 KPLNTVRSGGGNTQ

-295 DLDMGPLVDIGI
+295 DLDMGPLIDIGI

-357 INLGGIS
+357 IHLGGIS

-375 YSIMFDTSDITL
+375 YSIMFDTSEITL
-387 APSGTS
+387 TPSGTS

-399 SGMIGDRVPSNDYQD
+399 SGIVGDRVPSNDYQD
-414 GIALHDMPPAPNRPV
+414 GIALHDMPPVPNRPV

-456 MSTMTAVLH
+456 MSTMTADLH
-465 YSVHGTDIWDDA
+465 YSVHGTDTWEDA
-477 WITAIEMVGSGG
+477 WITAIDMVGSGG

-555 VDTVESVSI
+555 VDTVEAVSI

-581 SNAHQFVSFDPETL
+581 SNAHQFVSFDSETL

-625 DVNSGTLIFNV
+625 DINSGTLMFNV

-677 ANTLSLSIVSISDE
+677 ANTLSLSVVSISDE

-715 TEITVRASDGV
+715 AEITVRASDGV

-762 TFNVVD
+762 TFNVID

-775 YEEDIWITVTTFVPG
+775 SEEDIWITVTTFVPG

-814 VTAEDS
+814 VTAEDR

-872 LELSEV
+872 LELSEI

-938 QHKAYATESVEIT
+938 QYKAYATEPVEIT
-951 PDEPDN
+951 PDEPEN

-976 GIMLSIALVLVLA
+976 GIMLSIALVLALA

-998 DVNVELYDYQD
+998 GVNVEVYDYQD
-1009 GDDYSE
+1009 EYDYSE

>member
-1 MYKGPTSYHL
+1 
-11 CMAAV
+11 MAAV
-16 TSLQKISSLTMMLLI
+16 NSLQKISSLTMMLLI

-36 MGYFMLEQETAGKQE
+36 MGYFMLEQETAEKQE

-139 ENSGSCYKVGAT
+139 ENSGSCYKVGSA

-256 KSLDTVRSGGGNTQ
+256 KPLNTVRSGGGNTQ

-295 DLDMGPLVDIGI
+295 DLDMGPLIDIGI

-357 INLGGIS
+357 IHLGGIS

-375 YSIMFDTSDITL
+375 YSILFDTSEITL
-387 APSGTS
+387 TPSGTS

-399 SGMIGDRVPSNDYQD
+399 SGIVGDRVPSNDYQD
-414 GIALHDMPPAPNRPV
+414 GIALHDMPPVPNRPV

-456 MSTMTAVLH
+456 MSTMTADLH
-465 YSVHGTDIWDDA
+465 YSVHGTDTWEDA
-477 WITAIEMVGSGG
+477 WITAIDMVGSGG

-555 VDTVESVSI
+555 VDTVEAVSI

-581 SNAHQFVSFDPETL
+581 SNAHQFVSFDSETL

-625 DVNSGTLIFNV
+625 DINSGTLMFNV

-677 ANTLSLSIVSISDE
+677 ANTLSLSVVSISDE

-715 TEITVRASDGV
+715 AEITVRASDGV

-762 TFNVVD
+762 TFNVID

-775 YEEDIWITVTTFVPG
+775 SEEDIWITVTTFVPG

-814 VTAEDS
+814 VTAEDR

-872 LELSEV
+872 LELSEI

-938 QHKAYATESVEIT
+938 QYKAYATEPVEIT
-951 PDEPDN
+951 PDEPEN

-976 GIMLSIALVLVLA
+976 GIMLSIALVLALA

-998 DVNVELYDYQD
+998 GVNVEVYDYQD
-1009 GDDYSE
+1009 EYDYSE

>member
-1 MYKGPTSYHL
+1 MT
-11 CMAAV
+11 AV
-16 TSLQKISSLTMMLLI
+16 NSLQKISSLTMMLLI

-36 MGYFMLEQETAGKQE
+36 MGYFMLEQETAEKQE

-139 ENSGSCYKVGAT
+139 ENSGSCYKVGSA

-256 KSLDTVRSGGGNTQ
+256 KPLNTVRSGGGNTQ

-295 DLDMGPLVDIGI
+295 DLDMGPLIDIGI
-307 VDFEARNSNANN
+307 VDFEARNSNSNN

-357 INLGGIS
+357 IHLGGIS

-375 YSIMFDTSDITL
+375 YSIMFDTGEITL
-387 APSGTS
+387 TPSGTS

-399 SGMIGDRVPSNDYQD
+399 SGIVGDRVPSNDYQD
-414 GIALHDMPPAPNRPV
+414 GIALHDMPPVPNRPV

-456 MSTMTAVLH
+456 MSTMTADLH
-465 YSVHGTDIWDDA
+465 YSVHGTDTWEDA
-477 WITAIEMVGSGG
+477 WITAIDMVGSGG

-555 VDTVESVSI
+555 VDTVEAVSI

-581 SNAHQFVSFDPETL
+581 SNAHQFVSFDSETL

-625 DVNSGTLIFNV
+625 DINSGTLMFNV

-677 ANTLSLSIVSISDE
+677 ANTLSLSVVSISDE

-715 TEITVRASDGV
+715 AEITVRASDGV

-762 TFNVVD
+762 TFNVID

-775 YEEDIWITVTTFVPG
+775 SEEDIWITVTTFVPG

-814 VTAEDS
+814 VTAEDR

-872 LELSEV
+872 LELSEI

-938 QHKAYATESVEIT
+938 QYKAYATEPVEIT
-951 PDEPDN
+951 PDEPEN

-976 GIMLSIALVLVLA
+976 GIILSIALVLALA

-998 DVNVELYDYQD
+998 GVNVEVYDYQ
-1009 GDDYSE
+1009 GEYDYSE

>member
-1 MYKGPTSYHL
+1 
-11 CMAAV
+11 MAV
-16 TSLQKISSLTMMLLI
+16 VNSLQKISSLTVMLLI

-36 MGYFMLEQETAGKQE
+36 MGYFMLEQETAEKQE

-139 ENSGSCYKVGAT
+139 ENSGSCYKVGSA

-256 KSLDTVRSGGGNTQ
+256 KPLNTVRSGGGNTQ

-295 DLDMGPLVDIGI
+295 DLDMGPLIDIGI
-307 VDFEARNSNANN
+307 VDFETRNSNANN

-357 INLGGIS
+357 IHLGGIS

-375 YSIMFDTSDITL
+375 YSIMFDTSEITL
-387 APSGTS
+387 TPSGTS

-399 SGMIGDRVPSNDYQD
+399 SGIVGDRVPSNDYQD
-414 GIALHDMPPAPNRPV
+414 GIALHDMPPVPNRPV

-456 MSTMTAVLH
+456 MSTMTADLH
-465 YSVHGTDIWDDA
+465 YSVHGTDTWEDA
-477 WITAIEMVGSGG
+477 WITAIDMVGSGG

-555 VDTVESVSI
+555 VDTVEAVSI

-581 SNAHQFVSFDPETL
+581 SNAHQFVSFDSETL

-625 DVNSGTLIFNV
+625 DINSGTLMFNV

-677 ANTLSLSIVSISDE
+677 ANTLSLSVVSISDE

-715 TEITVRASDGV
+715 AEITVRASDGV

-762 TFNVVD
+762 TFNVID

-775 YEEDIWITVTTFVPG
+775 SEEDIWITVTTFVPG

-814 VTAEDS
+814 VTAEDR

-872 LELSEV
+872 LELSEI

-938 QHKAYATESVEIT
+938 QYKAYATEPVEIT
-951 PDEPDN
+951 PDEPEN

-976 GIMLSIALVLVLA
+976 GIMLSIALVLALA

-998 DVNVELYDYQD
+998 GVNVEVYDYQEEY
-1009 GDDYSE
+1009 DYSE

>member
-1 MYKGPTSYHL
+1 
-11 CMAAV
+11 MAV
-16 TSLQKISSLTMMLLI
+16 VNSLQKISSLTVMLLI

-36 MGYFMLEQETAGKQE
+36 MGYFMLEQETAEKQE

-139 ENSGSCYKVGAT
+139 ENSGSCYKVGSA

-256 KSLDTVRSGGGNTQ
+256 KPLNTVRSGGGNTQ

-295 DLDMGPLVDIGI
+295 DLDMGPLIDIGI
-307 VDFEARNSNANN
+307 VDFETRNSNANN

-357 INLGGIS
+357 IHLGGIS

-375 YSIMFDTSDITL
+375 YSIMFDTSEITL
-387 APSGTS
+387 TPSGTS

-399 SGMIGDRVPSNDYQD
+399 SGIVGDRVPSNDYQD
-414 GIALHDMPPAPNRPV
+414 GIALHDMPPVPNRPV

-456 MSTMTAVLH
+456 MSTMTADLH
-465 YSVHGTDIWDDA
+465 YSVHGTDTWEDA
-477 WITAIEMVGSGG
+477 WITAIDMVGSGG

-555 VDTVESVSI
+555 VDTVEAVSI

-581 SNAHQFVSFDPETL
+581 SNAHQFVSFDSETL

-625 DVNSGTLIFNV
+625 DINSGTLMFNV

-677 ANTLSLSIVSISDE
+677 ANTLSLSVVSISDE

-715 TEITVRASDGV
+715 AEITVRASDGV

-762 TFNVVD
+762 TFNVID

-775 YEEDIWITVTTFVPG
+775 SEEDIWITVTTFVPG

-814 VTAEDS
+814 VTAEDR

-872 LELSEV
+872 LELSEI

-938 QHKAYATESVEIT
+938 QYKAYATEPVEIT
-951 PDEPDN
+951 PDEPED

-976 GIMLSIALVLVLA
+976 GIMLSIALVLALA

-998 DVNVELYDYQD
+998 GVNVEVYDYQD
-1009 GDDYSE
+1009 EYDYSE

>member
-1 MYKGPTSYHL
+1 MT
-11 CMAAV
+11 AV
-16 TSLQKISSLTMMLLI
+16 NSLQKISSLTMMLLI

-36 MGYFMLEQETAGKQE
+36 MGYFMLEQETAEKQE

-139 ENSGSCYKVGAT
+139 ENSGSCYKVGSA

-256 KSLDTVRSGGGNTQ
+256 KPLNTVRSGGGNTQ

-295 DLDMGPLVDIGI
+295 DLDMGPLIDIGI

-357 INLGGIS
+357 IHLGGIS

-375 YSIMFDTSDITL
+375 YSIMFDTGEITL
-387 APSGTS
+387 TPSGTS

-399 SGMIGDRVPSNDYQD
+399 SGVVGDRVPSNDYQD
-414 GIALHDMPPAPNRPV
+414 GIALHDMPPVPNRPV

-456 MSTMTAVLH
+456 MSTMTADLH
-465 YSVHGTDIWDDA
+465 YSVHGTDTWEDA
-477 WITAIEMVGSGG
+477 WITAIDMVGSGG

-555 VDTVESVSI
+555 VDTVEAVSI

-581 SNAHQFVSFDPETL
+581 SNAHQFVSFDSETL

-625 DVNSGTLIFNV
+625 DINSGTLMFNV

-677 ANTLSLSIVSISDE
+677 ANTLSLSVVSISDE

-715 TEITVRASDGV
+715 AEITVRASDGV

-762 TFNVVD
+762 TFNVID

-775 YEEDIWITVTTFVPG
+775 SEEDIWITVTTFVPG

-814 VTAEDS
+814 VTAEDR

-872 LELSEV
+872 LELSEI

-938 QHKAYATESVEIT
+938 QYKAYATEPVEIT
-951 PDEPDN
+951 PDEPEN

-976 GIMLSIALVLVLA
+976 GIILSIALVLALA

-998 DVNVELYDYQD
+998 GVNVEVYDYQD
-1009 GDDYSE
+1009 EYDYSE

-1023 LVVPPPPPGMGP
+1023 LVVPPPPPPGMGP

>member
-1 MYKGPTSYHL
+1 
-11 CMAAV
+11 MAV
-16 TSLQKISSLTMMLLI
+16 VNSLQKISSLTVMLLI

-36 MGYFMLEQETAGKQE
+36 MGYFMLEQETAEKQE

-139 ENSGSCYKVGAT
+139 ENSGSCYKVGSA

-256 KSLDTVRSGGGNTQ
+256 KPLNTVRSGGGNTQ

-295 DLDMGPLVDIGI
+295 DLDMGPLIDIGI
-307 VDFEARNSNANN
+307 VDFETRNSNANN

-357 INLGGIS
+357 IHLGGIS

-375 YSIMFDTSDITL
+375 YSIMFDTSEITL
-387 APSGTS
+387 TPSGTS

-399 SGMIGDRVPSNDYQD
+399 SGIVGDRVPSNDYQD
-414 GIALHDMPPAPNRPV
+414 GIALHDMPPVPNRPV

-456 MSTMTAVLH
+456 MSTMTADLH
-465 YSVHGTDIWDDA
+465 YSVHGTDTWEDA
-477 WITAIEMVGSGG
+477 WITAIDMVGSGG

-555 VDTVESVSI
+555 VDTVEAVSI

-581 SNAHQFVSFDPETL
+581 SNAHQFVSFDSETL

-625 DVNSGTLIFNV
+625 DINSGTLMFNV

-677 ANTLSLSIVSISDE
+677 ANTLSLSVVSISDE

-715 TEITVRASDGV
+715 AEITVRASDGV

-762 TFNVVD
+762 TFNVID

-775 YEEDIWITVTTFVPG
+775 SEEDIWITVTTFVPG

-814 VTAEDS
+814 VTAEDR

-872 LELSEV
+872 LELSEI

-938 QHKAYATESVEIT
+938 QY
-951 PDEPDN
+951 
-957 SDNQDK
+957 
-963 PVISVMT
+963 
-970 AGLIAM
+970 
-976 GIMLSIALVLVLA
+976 
-989 IVLQRGRRD
+989 
-998 DVNVELYDYQD
+998 
-1009 GDDYSE
+1009 
-1015 YEEPEPSP
+1015 
-1023 LVVPPPPPGMGP
+1023 
-1035 PLPPEGLP
+1035 
-1043 PGWTMEQWNYYG
+1043 
-1055 AEYLKRRELQ
+1055 

>member
-1 MYKGPTSYHL
+1 
-11 CMAAV
+11 MAAV
-16 TSLQKISSLTMMLLI
+16 NSLQKISSLTMMLLI

-36 MGYFMLEQETAGKQE
+36 MGYFMLEQETAEKQE

-139 ENSGSCYKVGAT
+139 ENSGSCYKVGAA

-195 YLGANDITVYVYGAV
+195 YLGANDITVHVYGAV

-256 KSLDTVRSGGGNTQ
+256 KPLNTVRSGGGNTQ

-295 DLDMGPLVDIGI
+295 DLDMGPLIDIGI

-357 INLGGIS
+357 IHLGGIS

-375 YSIMFDTSDITL
+375 YSIMFDTGEITL
-387 APSGTS
+387 TPSGTS

-399 SGMIGDRVPSNDYQD
+399 SGIVGDRVPSNDYQD
-414 GIALHDMPPAPNRPV
+414 GIALHDMPPVPNRPV

-456 MSTMTAVLH
+456 MSTMTADLH
-465 YSVHGTDIWDDA
+465 YSVHGTDTWEDA
-477 WITAIEMVGSGG
+477 WITAIDMVGSGG

-555 VDTVESVSI
+555 VDTVEAVSI

-581 SNAHQFVSFDPETL
+581 SNAHQFVSFDSETL

-625 DVNSGTLIFNV
+625 DINSGTLMFNV

-677 ANTLSLSIVSISDE
+677 ANTLSLSVVSISDE

-715 TEITVRASDGV
+715 AEITVRASDGV

-762 TFNVVD
+762 TFNVID

-775 YEEDIWITVTTFVPG
+775 SEEDIWITVTTFVPG

-814 VTAEDS
+814 VTAEDR

-872 LELSEV
+872 LELSEI

-938 QHKAYATESVEIT
+938 QYKAYATEPVEIT

-976 GIMLSIALVLVLA
+976 GIMLSIALVLALA

-998 DVNVELYDYQD
+998 DVNVEVYDYQD
-1009 GDDYSE
+1009 EYDYSE

>member
-1 MYKGPTSYHL
+1 MT
-11 CMAAV
+11 AV
-16 TSLQKISSLTMMLLI
+16 NSLQKISSLTMMLLI

-36 MGYFMLEQETAGKQE
+36 MGYFMLEQETAEKQE

-124 IMASSSGYPTYAFAD
+124 IMAASSGYPTYAFAD
-139 ENSGSCYKVGAT
+139 ENSGSCYKVGSA

-256 KSLDTVRSGGGNTQ
+256 KPLNTVRSGGGNTQ

-295 DLDMGPLVDIGI
+295 DLDMGPLIDIGI

-357 INLGGIS
+357 IHLGGIS

-375 YSIMFDTSDITL
+375 YSIMFDTGEITL
-387 APSGTS
+387 TPSGTS

-399 SGMIGDRVPSNDYQD
+399 SGVVGDRVPSNDYQD
-414 GIALHDMPPAPNRPV
+414 GIALHDMPPVPNRPV

-456 MSTMTAVLH
+456 MSTMTADLH
-465 YSVHGTDIWDDA
+465 YSVHGTDTWEDA
-477 WITAIEMVGSGG
+477 WITAIDMVGSGG

-555 VDTVESVSI
+555 VDTVEAVSI

-581 SNAHQFVSFDPETL
+581 SNAHQFVSFDSETL

-625 DVNSGTLIFNV
+625 DINSGTLMFNV

-677 ANTLSLSIVSISDE
+677 ANTLSLSVVSISDE

-715 TEITVRASDGV
+715 AEITVRASDGV

-762 TFNVVD
+762 TFNVID

-775 YEEDIWITVTTFVPG
+775 SEEDIWITVTTFVPG

-814 VTAEDS
+814 VTAEDR

-872 LELSEV
+872 LELSEI

-938 QHKAYATESVEIT
+938 QYKAYATEPVEIT
-951 PDEPDN
+951 PDEPEN

-976 GIMLSIALVLVLA
+976 GIILSIALVLALA

-998 DVNVELYDYQD
+998 GVNVEVYDYQD
-1009 GDDYSE
+1009 EYDYSE

>member
-1 MYKGPTSYHL
+1 
-11 CMAAV
+11 MAAV
-16 TSLQKISSLTMMLLI
+16 NSLQKISSLTMMLLI

-36 MGYFMLEQETAGKQE
+36 MGYFMLEQETAEKQE

-139 ENSGSCYKVGAT
+139 ENSGSCYKVGSA

-178 IALDSTGDIVTT
+178 IALDSAGDMVTT

-256 KSLDTVRSGGGNTQ
+256 KPLNTVRSGGGNTQ

-295 DLDMGPLVDIGI
+295 DLDMGPLIDIGI

-357 INLGGIS
+357 IHLGGIS

-375 YSIMFDTSDITL
+375 YSIMFDTSEITL
-387 APSGTS
+387 TPSGTS

-399 SGMIGDRVPSNDYQD
+399 SGIVGDRVPSNDYQD
-414 GIALHDMPPAPNRPV
+414 GIALHDMPPVPNRPV

-456 MSTMTAVLH
+456 MSTMTADLH
-465 YSVHGTDIWDDA
+465 YSVHGTDTWEDA
-477 WITAIEMVGSGG
+477 WITAIDMVGSGG

-555 VDTVESVSI
+555 VDTVEAVSI

-581 SNAHQFVSFDPETL
+581 SNAHQFVSFDSETL

-625 DVNSGTLIFNV
+625 DINSGTLMFNV

-677 ANTLSLSIVSISDE
+677 ANTLSLSVVSISDE

-715 TEITVRASDGV
+715 AEITVRASDGV

-762 TFNVVD
+762 TFNVID

-775 YEEDIWITVTTFVPG
+775 SEEDIWITVTTFVPG

-814 VTAEDS
+814 VTAEDR

-872 LELSEV
+872 LELSEI

-938 QHKAYATESVEIT
+938 QYKAYATEPVEIT
-951 PDEPDN
+951 PDEPEN

-976 GIMLSIALVLVLA
+976 GIMLSIALVLALA

-998 DVNVELYDYQD
+998 GVNVEVYDYQD
-1009 GDDYSE
+1009 EYDYSE

>member
-1 MYKGPTSYHL
+1 
-11 CMAAV
+11 MAV
-16 TSLQKISSLTMMLLI
+16 VNSLQKISSLTMMLLI

-36 MGYFMLEQETAGKQE
+36 MGYFMLEQETAEKQE

-139 ENSGSCYKVGAT
+139 ENSGSCYKVGSA

-256 KSLDTVRSGGGNTQ
+256 KPLNTVRSGGGNTQ

-295 DLDMGPLVDIGI
+295 DLDMGPLIDIGI

-357 INLGGIS
+357 IHLGGIS

-375 YSIMFDTSDITL
+375 YSIMFDTGEITL
-387 APSGTS
+387 TPSGTS

-399 SGMIGDRVPSNDYQD
+399 SGIVGDRVPSNDYQD
-414 GIALHDMPPAPNRPV
+414 GIALHDMPPVPNRPV

-456 MSTMTAVLH
+456 MSTMTADLH
-465 YSVHGTDIWDDA
+465 YSVHGTDTWEDA
-477 WITAIEMVGSGG
+477 WITAIDMVGSGG

-555 VDTVESVSI
+555 VDTVEAVSI

-581 SNAHQFVSFDPETL
+581 SNAHQFVSFDSETL

-625 DVNSGTLIFNV
+625 DINSGTLMFNV

-677 ANTLSLSIVSISDE
+677 ANTLSLSVVSISDE

-715 TEITVRASDGV
+715 AEITVRASDGV

-762 TFNVVD
+762 TFNVID

-775 YEEDIWITVTTFVPG
+775 SEEDIWITVTTFVPG

-814 VTAEDS
+814 VTAEDR

-872 LELSEV
+872 LELSEI

-938 QHKAYATESVEIT
+938 QYKAYATEPVEIT

-976 GIMLSIALVLVLA
+976 GIMLSIALVLALA

-998 DVNVELYDYQD
+998 GVNVEVYDYQD
-1009 GDDYSE
+1009 EYDYSE

>member
-1 MYKGPTSYHL
+1 
-11 CMAAV
+11 
-16 TSLQKISSLTMMLLI
+16 
-31 LTMSS
+31 
-36 MGYFMLEQETAGKQE
+36 MLEQETAEKQE

-139 ENSGSCYKVGAT
+139 ENSGSCYKVGSA

-165 MHADASD
+165 MHSDASD

-256 KSLDTVRSGGGNTQ
+256 KPLNTVRSGGGNTQ

-295 DLDMGPLVDIGI
+295 DLDMGPLIDIGI

-334 NNGAEAYSDG
+334 NNGAEVYSDG

-357 INLGGIS
+357 IHLGGIS

-375 YSIMFDTSDITL
+375 YSIMFDTSEITL
-387 APSGTS
+387 TPSGTS

-399 SGMIGDRVPSNDYQD
+399 SGIVGDRVPSNDYQD
-414 GIALHDMPPAPNRPV
+414 GIALHDMPPVPNRPV

-456 MSTMTAVLH
+456 MSTMTADLH
-465 YSVHGTDIWDDA
+465 YSVHGTDTWEDA
-477 WITAIEMVGSGG
+477 WITAIDMVGSGG

-555 VDTVESVSI
+555 VDTVEAVSV

-600 FDQISYDSIGNSI
+600 FDQMSYDSIGNSI

-625 DVNSGTLIFNV
+625 DINSGTLMFNV

-677 ANTLSLSIVSISDE
+677 ANTLSLSVVSISDE

-715 TEITVRASDGV
+715 AEITVRASDGV

-762 TFNVVD
+762 TFNVID

-775 YEEDIWITVTTFVPG
+775 SEEDIWITVTTFVPG

-814 VTAEDS
+814 VTAEDR

-872 LELSEV
+872 LELSEI

-938 QHKAYATESVEIT
+938 QYKAYATEPVEIT
-951 PDEPDN
+951 PDEPEN

-976 GIMLSIALVLVLA
+976 GIMLSIALVLALA

-998 DVNVELYDYQD
+998 GVNVEVYDYQD
-1009 GDDYSE
+1009 EYDYSE
-1015 YEEPEPSP
+1015 YEEPKPSP

-1055 AEYLKRRELQ
+1055 AEYLRRRELQ

>member
-1 MYKGPTSYHL
+1 MT
-11 CMAAV
+11 AV
-16 TSLQKISSLTMMLLI
+16 NSLQKISSLTMMLLI

-36 MGYFMLEQETAGKQE
+36 MGYFMLEQETAEKQE

-139 ENSGSCYKVGAT
+139 ENSGSCYKVGSA

-256 KSLDTVRSGGGNTQ
+256 KPLNTVRSGGGNTQ

-295 DLDMGPLVDIGI
+295 DLDMGPLIDIGI

-357 INLGGIS
+357 IHLGGIS

-375 YSIMFDTSDITL
+375 YSILFDTSEITL
-387 APSGTS
+387 TPSGTS

-399 SGMIGDRVPSNDYQD
+399 SGVVGDRVPSNDYQD
-414 GIALHDMPPAPNRPV
+414 GIALHDMPPVPNRPV

-456 MSTMTAVLH
+456 MSTMTADLH
-465 YSVHGTDIWDDA
+465 YSVHGTDTWEDA
-477 WITAIEMVGSGG
+477 WITAIDMVGSGG

-555 VDTVESVSI
+555 VDTVEAVSI

-581 SNAHQFVSFDPETL
+581 SNAHQFVSFDSETL

-625 DVNSGTLIFNV
+625 DINSGTLMFNV

-677 ANTLSLSIVSISDE
+677 ANTLSLSVVSISDE

-715 TEITVRASDGV
+715 AEITVRASDGV

-762 TFNVVD
+762 TFNVID

-775 YEEDIWITVTTFVPG
+775 SEEDIWITVTTFVPG

-814 VTAEDS
+814 VTAEDR

-872 LELSEV
+872 LELSEI

-938 QHKAYATESVEIT
+938 QYKAYATEPVEIT
-951 PDEPDN
+951 PDEPEN

-976 GIMLSIALVLVLA
+976 GIMLSIALVLALA

-998 DVNVELYDYQD
+998 GVNVEVYDYQD
-1009 GDDYSE
+1009 EYDYSE

>member
-1 MYKGPTSYHL
+1 
-11 CMAAV
+11 MAV
-16 TSLQKISSLTMMLLI
+16 VNSLQKISSLTVMLLI

-36 MGYFMLEQETAGKQE
+36 MGYFMLEQETAEKQE

-139 ENSGSCYKVGAT
+139 ENSGSCYKVGSA

-256 KSLDTVRSGGGNTQ
+256 KPLNTVRSGGGNTQ

-295 DLDMGPLVDIGI
+295 DLDMGPLIDIGI
-307 VDFEARNSNANN
+307 VDFETRNSNANN

-357 INLGGIS
+357 IHLGGIS

-375 YSIMFDTSDITL
+375 YSIMFDTSEITL
-387 APSGTS
+387 TPSGTS

-399 SGMIGDRVPSNDYQD
+399 SGIVGDRVPSNDYQD
-414 GIALHDMPPAPNRPV
+414 GIALHDMPPVPNRPV

-456 MSTMTAVLH
+456 MSTMTADLH
-465 YSVHGTDIWDDA
+465 YSVHGTDTWEDA
-477 WITAIEMVGSGG
+477 WITAIDMVGSGG

-555 VDTVESVSI
+555 VDTVEAVSI

-581 SNAHQFVSFDPETL
+581 SNAHQFVSFDSETL

-625 DVNSGTLIFNV
+625 DINSGTLMFNV

-677 ANTLSLSIVSISDE
+677 ANTLSLSVVSISDE

-715 TEITVRASDGV
+715 AEITVRASDGV

-762 TFNVVD
+762 TFNVID

-775 YEEDIWITVTTFVPG
+775 SEEDIWITVTTFVPG

-814 VTAEDS
+814 VTAEDR

-835 DLPLLWV
+835 DLPLLWL

-872 LELSEV
+872 LELSEI

-938 QHKAYATESVEIT
+938 QYKAYATEPVEIT
-951 PDEPDN
+951 PDEPEN

-976 GIMLSIALVLVLA
+976 GIMLSIALVLALA

-998 DVNVELYDYQD
+998 GVNVEVYDYQD
-1009 GDDYSE
+1009 EYDYSE

>member
-1 MYKGPTSYHL
+1 MT
-11 CMAAV
+11 AV
-16 TSLQKISSLTMMLLI
+16 NSLQKISSLTMMLLI

-36 MGYFMLEQETAGKQE
+36 MGYFMLEQETAEKQE

-139 ENSGSCYKVGAT
+139 ENSGSCYKVGSA

-256 KSLDTVRSGGGNTQ
+256 KPLNTVRSGGGNTQ

-295 DLDMGPLVDIGI
+295 DLDMGPLIDIGI

-357 INLGGIS
+357 IHLGGIS

-375 YSIMFDTSDITL
+375 YSIMFDTGEITL
-387 APSGTS
+387 TPSGTS

-399 SGMIGDRVPSNDYQD
+399 SGVVGDRVPSNDYQD
-414 GIALHDMPPAPNRPV
+414 GIALHDMPPVPNRPV

-456 MSTMTAVLH
+456 MSTMTADLH
-465 YSVHGTDIWDDA
+465 YSVHGTDTWEDA
-477 WITAIEMVGSGG
+477 WITAIDMVGSGG

-555 VDTVESVSI
+555 VDTVEAVSI

-581 SNAHQFVSFDPETL
+581 SNAHQFVSFDSETL

-625 DVNSGTLIFNV
+625 DINSGTLMFNV

-677 ANTLSLSIVSISDE
+677 ANTLSLSVVSISDE

-715 TEITVRASDGV
+715 AEITVRASDGV

-762 TFNVVD
+762 TFNVID

-775 YEEDIWITVTTFVPG
+775 SEEDIWITVTTFVPG

-814 VTAEDS
+814 VTAEDR

-872 LELSEV
+872 LELSEI

-892 NDFGTSHNMGPFIVL
+892 NDFGTSYNMGPFIVL

-938 QHKAYATESVEIT
+938 QYKAYATEPVETT
-951 PDEPDN
+951 PDEPEN

-976 GIMLSIALVLVLA
+976 GIMLSIALVLALA

-998 DVNVELYDYQD
+998 GVNVEVYDYQD
-1009 GDDYSE
+1009 EYDYSE

-1023 LVVPPPPPGMGP
+1023 LAVPPPPPGMGP

>member
-1 MYKGPTSYHL
+1 
-11 CMAAV
+11 MAAV
-16 TSLQKISSLTMMLLI
+16 NSLQKISSLTMMLLI

-36 MGYFMLEQETAGKQE
+36 MGYFMLEQETAEKQE

-139 ENSGSCYKVGAT
+139 ENSGSCYKVGSA

-256 KSLDTVRSGGGNTQ
+256 KPLNTVRSGGGNTQ

-295 DLDMGPLVDIGI
+295 DLDMGPLIDIGI

-357 INLGGIS
+357 IHLGGIS

-375 YSIMFDTSDITL
+375 YSIMFDTGEITL
-387 APSGTS
+387 TPSGTS

-399 SGMIGDRVPSNDYQD
+399 SGIVGDRVPSNDYQD
-414 GIALHDMPPAPNRPV
+414 GIALHDMPPVPNRPV

-456 MSTMTAVLH
+456 MSTMTADLH
-465 YSVHGTDIWDDA
+465 YSVHGTDTWEDA
-477 WITAIEMVGSGG
+477 WITAIDMVGSGG

-555 VDTVESVSI
+555 VDTVEAVSI

-581 SNAHQFVSFDPETL
+581 SNAHQFVSFDSETL

-625 DVNSGTLIFNV
+625 DINSGTLMFNV

-677 ANTLSLSIVSISDE
+677 ANTLSLSVVSISDE

-715 TEITVRASDGV
+715 AEITVRASDGV

-762 TFNVVD
+762 TFNVID

-775 YEEDIWITVTTFVPG
+775 SEEDIWITVTTFVPG

-814 VTAEDS
+814 VTAEDR

-872 LELSEV
+872 LELSEI

-938 QHKAYATESVEIT
+938 QYKAYATEPVEIT
-951 PDEPDN
+951 PDEPEN

-976 GIMLSIALVLVLA
+976 GIMLSIALVLALA

-998 DVNVELYDYQD
+998 GVNVEVYDYQD
-1009 GDDYSE
+1009 EYDYSE

>member
-1 MYKGPTSYHL
+1 MVS
-11 CMAAV
+11 V

-36 MGYFMLEQETAGKQE
+36 MGYFMLEQETAEKQE

-139 ENSGSCYKVGAT
+139 ENSGSCYKVGSA

-195 YLGANDITVYVYGAV
+195 YLGANDITVHVYGAV

-256 KSLDTVRSGGGNTQ
+256 KPLNTVRSGGGNTQ

-295 DLDMGPLVDIGI
+295 DLDMGPLIDIGI

-319 GFVAGDI
+319 GFVAGDT

-357 INLGGIS
+357 LHLGGIS
-364 INQLAVGGTQS
+364 INQLPVGGTQS
-375 YSIMFDTSDITL
+375 YSILFDTSEITL
-387 APSGTS
+387 TPSGTS

-399 SGMIGDRVPSNDYQD
+399 SGIVGDRVPSNDYQD
-414 GIALHDMPPAPNRPV
+414 GIALHDMPPVPNRPV

-456 MSTMTAVLH
+456 MSTMTADLH
-465 YSVHGTDIWDDA
+465 YSVHGTDTWEDA
-477 WITAIEMVGSGG
+477 WITAIDMVGSGG

-555 VDTVESVSI
+555 VDTVEAVSI

-581 SNAHQFVSFDPETL
+581 SNAHQFVSFDSETL

-625 DVNSGTLIFNV
+625 DINSGTLMFNV

-677 ANTLSLSIVSISDE
+677 ANTLSLSVVSISDE

-715 TEITVRASDGV
+715 AEITVRASDGV

-762 TFNVVD
+762 TFNVID

-775 YEEDIWITVTTFVPG
+775 SEEDIWITVTTFVPG

-814 VTAEDS
+814 VTAEDR

-872 LELSEV
+872 LELSEI

-938 QHKAYATESVEIT
+938 QYKAYATEPVEIT

-976 GIMLSIALVLVLA
+976 GIMLSIALVLALA

-998 DVNVELYDYQD
+998 GVNVEVYDYQD
-1009 GDDYSE
+1009 EYDYSE